1 MAKGESFDYIV
12 VGAGSAGCVLAARL
26 SEDAD
31 KRVLLLEAGGKAWMP
46 LYHVPL
52 MAGVLFRVKYNNWA
66 YSTEPEPHLDNRR
79 IFWPRGKVLGGSH
92 RINGTVYARGHRLDY
107 DTWRQMGNTG
117 WGFDDILPYF
127 KKSEDFQGP
136 DWEHHGKTGPL
147 TVSLAPGRDPLYD
160 ALIESGRAAGFPV
173 ADDLNAPEREGF
185 GRHWFTTKNGRRWTT
200 AQAFLDPALSRPNLE
215 LRLRAMTLRVL
226 LEGNRAVGIEYARS
240 GKTEIARAER
250 AVILAGGAINSP
262 MVLMHSGIGPAAQL
276 RDVGLEVAYDLPG
289 VGENLHDHP
298 VVRMQFAGK
307 DGCGMY
313 KDLRWDRAMRHVA
326 QTLLFG
332 TGVGNAFPLQ
342 AGGYVKTRPEL
353 AAPDIQ
359 CHFFPV
365 MWSKLH
371 GPGLKKTPVDRP
383 GMISGFNIAVPE
395 SRGWLKL
402 RSANPLDKPRLLA
415 NYLATEGDKRTM
427 RDGVKLVRRVMR
439 EKPIADF
446 VERDFAPGPDVQSD
460 AEIDAWVRQAT
471 DTIFHPVGT
480 CKMGIDPMAV
490 VDPRLKVHGIE
501 GLRVADASVMPVISA
516 SNTNAPTIMIA
527 EKAADMIKE
536 DYR

>member
-1 MAKGESFDYIV
+1 MPQEKSFDYIV

-26 SEDAD
+26 SEDPG
-31 KRVLLLEAGGKAWMP
+31 KRVLLLEAGGRAWMP

-52 MAGVLFRVKYNNWA
+52 MAGVLFRVNYNNWA
-66 YSTEPEPHLDNRR
+66 YWTEPEPHLDNRQ

-136 DWEHHGKTGPL
+136 DWDHHGKGGPL
-147 TVSLAPGRDPLYD
+147 TVTRGPGNDPLYD
-160 ALIESGRAAGFPV
+160 ALVESGRAAGFPV
-173 ADDLNAPEREGF
+173 AEDLNAPEREGF

-200 AQAFLDPALSRPNLE
+200 AQGFLNPALKRPNLE
-215 LRLRAMTLRVL
+215 LRLKCMTLRVL
-226 LEGNRAVGIEYARS
+226 IENSRAVGIEYAKN
-240 GKTEIARAER
+240 GNKQTVRAER
-250 AVILAGGAINSP
+250 AVILSGGAINSP
-262 MVLMHSGIGPAAQL
+262 MVLLHSGIGPAAQL
-276 RDVGLEVAYDLPG
+276 REFGIPVVHDAPG

-298 VVRMQFAGK
+298 VVRMQFAGVP
-307 DGCGMY
+307 GCGMY
-313 KDLRWDRAMRHVA
+313 NELRWDRAIRNVT

-332 TGVGNAFPLQ
+332 TGVGNNFPLE

-365 MWSKLH
+365 MWTRLH
-371 GPGLKKTPVDRP
+371 GPGIPKAPTDRP

-446 VERDFAPGPDVQSD
+446 VESDFSPGPDVKSD
-460 AEIDAWVRQAT
+460 AEIDAWLRANT
-471 DTIFHPVGT
+471 DTVFHPVGT
-480 CKMGIDPMAV
+480 CKMGIDMMAV
-490 VDPRLKVHGIE
+490 VDPRLKVHGVE
-501 GLRVADASVMPVISA
+501 GLRVADASIMPVISA

-536 DYR
+536 DTA

>member
-1 MAKGESFDYIV
+1 MPKAQSFDYIV

-26 SEDAD
+26 SEDANA
-31 KRVLLLEAGGKAWMP
+31 RVLLLEAGGKAWMP
-46 LYHVPL
+46 LYHVPM
-52 MAGVLFRVKYNNWA
+52 MAGILFRARYNNWA
-66 YSTEPEPHLDNRR
+66 YLTEPEPHLDNRR

-117 WGFDDILPYF
+117 WGFDDVLPYF

-136 DWEHHGKTGPL
+136 DWEHHGKGGPL
-147 TVSLAPGRDPLYD
+147 TVTLGGGKDPLYD
-160 ALIESGRAAGFPV
+160 ALVESGRNAGFPV
-173 ADDLNAPEREGF
+173 AEDLNAPEREGF

-200 AQAFLDPALSRPNLE
+200 AQAFLNPALSRPNIE
-215 LRLRAMTLRVL
+215 LRLKCMTNRVVI
-226 LEGNRAVGIEYARS
+226 EGGRAVGVECTRN
-240 GKTEIARAER
+240 GTTEIVR
-250 AVILAGGAINSP
+250 AVREVILSGGAINSP
-262 MVLMHSGIGPAAQL
+262 MTLMHSGIGPAEEL
-276 RDVGLEVAYDLPG
+276 RALGIQVTHDLPG
-289 VGENLHDHP
+289 VGQNLHDHP
-298 VVRMQFAGK
+298 VVRMQFAAT
-307 DGCGMY
+307 DGAGMY
-313 KDLRWDRAMRHVA
+313 DQLRWDRAMRNVA

-365 MWSKLH
+365 MWNKLH
-371 GPGLKKTPVDRP
+371 GPGLRRTALDRP

-395 SRGWLKL
+395 SRGWIKL
-402 RSANPLDKPRLLA
+402 ASADPRAKPRILC

-439 EKPIADF
+439 EQPIAKF
-446 VERDFAPGPDVQSD
+446 VESDFSPGPDVKSD
-460 AEIDAWVRQAT
+460 SEIDAWLRANT
-471 DTIFHPVGT
+471 DTVFHPVGT

-490 VDPRLKVHGIE
+490 VDPRLKLRGLE
-501 GLRVADASVMPVISA
+501 GLRVADASIMPVISA
-516 SNTNAPTIMIA
+516 ANTNAPTIMIA

-536 DYR
+536 DAR

>member
-1 MAKGESFDYIV
+1 MVQPKTYDYIV

-26 SEDAD
+26 SENPGA
-31 KRVLLLEAGGKAWMP
+31 RVLVLEAGGRAWMP
-46 LYHVPL
+46 LYHVPM
-52 MAGVLFRVKYNNWA
+52 MAGILFRIRYNNWA
-66 YSTEPEPHLDNRR
+66 YLTEPEPHLDGRQ

-136 DWEHHGKTGPL
+136 DWEHHGKGGPL
-147 TVSLAPGRDPLYD
+147 TVTLGGGKDQLFD

-173 ADDLNAPEREGF
+173 IDDLNAPEREGF

-200 AQAFLDPALSRPNLE
+200 AQAFLEPAMGRPNLE
-215 LRLRAMTLRVL
+215 LRLKCTISRVVV
-226 LEGNRAVGIEYARS
+226 EHGRAVGVEYVKGGERQVVY
-240 GKTEIARAER
+240 AER
-250 AVILAGGAINSP
+250 EIVLAGGAINSP
-262 MVLMHSGIGPAAQL
+262 TLLMHSGIGPANQL
-276 RDVGLEVAYDLPG
+276 EPLGIHVVHDLPG

-298 VVRMQFAGK
+298 VVRMQFTGTP
-307 DGCGMY
+307 GSGMY
-313 KDLRWDRAMRHVA
+313 DQLRWDRAMRNVV

-365 MWSKLH
+365 MWNKLH
-371 GPGLKKTPVDRP
+371 GPGLKKSPLDRP

-395 SRGWLKL
+395 SRGWLRL
-402 RSANPLDKPRLLA
+402 RSANPADPPRILC
-415 NYLATEGDKRTM
+415 NYLATEGDRRTM
-427 RDGVKLVRRVMR
+427 RDGVKLMRNVMR
-439 EKPIADF
+439 QQPIARF
-446 VERDFAPGPDVQSD
+446 VERDYSPGPEVKTD
-460 AEIDAWVRQAT
+460 AEIDAWVRAAT

-490 VDPRLKVHGIE
+490 VDPRLKVHGVD
-501 GLRVADASVMPVISA
+501 GLRVADASIMPVISA

-536 DYR
+536 DTA